1 MFVVTQSPERDYR
14 QQSERRGHTARRSF
28 VSAAARADLLI
39 DQRKQRWHRKAENQ
53 HDEKDGLV
61 DVDDVPR
68 IPALGKRPKRAYAI
82 AVGVIEQNV
91 AEACETGIGVE
102 QSPARRKIRVAS
114 FAAAQAPDSIHERD
128 DRRGD
133 DWHAEERMRESAMV
147 IEGEGRSA
155 EPAED
160 IAGGSLSGG
169 RERG

>member
-82 AVGVIEQNV
+82 ADRE
-91 AEACETGIGVE
+91 
-102 QSPARRKIRVAS
+102 
-114 FAAAQAPDSIHERD
+114 

-160 IAGGSLSGG
+160 IEVGSLSGE
-169 RERG
+169 RERRGGERGFAVQTGAAH